1 MRYYFSSATA
11 ILSFDEA
18 YDSVFATNFVHAIAG
33 SSLFSAVFYPHLKKA
48 KSVYP
53 ECQASNSQS
62 VIYSLKRLQFRLII
76 AMRKVD
82 YRDAQT

>member
-33 SSLFSAVFYPHLKKA
+33 SSLFSAVFYPHLKKV
-48 KSVYP
+48 KSIYP
-53 ECQASNSQS
+53 ECQSSNSQS

-82 YRDAQT
+82 HRDAQT

>member
-33 SSLFSAVFYPHLKKA
+33 SSLFSAVFYPHLKKV
-48 KSVYP
+48 KSVFP
-53 ECQASNSQS
+53 ERQASNSQS

>member
-18 YDSVFATNFVHAIAG
+18 YDSVFATNFIHAIAG

-82 YRDAQT
+82 YRDAQA